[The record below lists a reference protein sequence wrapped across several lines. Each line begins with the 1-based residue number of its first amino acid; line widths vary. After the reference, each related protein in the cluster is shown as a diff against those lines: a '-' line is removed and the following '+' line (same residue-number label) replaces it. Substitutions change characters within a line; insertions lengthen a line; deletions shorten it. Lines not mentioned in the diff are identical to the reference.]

1 MPAMPPSAGDLY
13 RFGEF
18 ELDPCTRTCLRKG
31 TPLVVTPKAFEVL
44 AYLVANPGRVVTK
57 AELLKAVWP
66 DSFVEESNLAQ
77 HISWLRKALG
87 DRSDLIDTVPGRGY
101 QFATVV
107 QVISPSDASLP
118 EQSAGT
124 LVQGVREHT
133 RVVIEES
140 LVLPH
145 AGRATQAST
154 RAWPYYALVVVIV
167 SVLAAVVW
175 AGWKSRRSV
184 TAAEFDKIVVAD
196 FENLTDDPVFD
207 RSLSTAL
214 ATSLDQSSVTS
225 VYSRGRMRETLV
237 RMEKAD
243 VGHIDETLA
252 LEIAEREG
260 IKAVIVPTIAEVG
273 GSYRLS
279 ARIRAVASGK
289 DIKTEVSA
297 AESKQKVLD
306 AVDELAANL
315 RRDLGDSIQKIS
327 ESKPLAAATTSSLEA
342 LKQYSLGVEKRNAG
356 QVQEAKTMF
365 ENALRIDPNFTAA
378 MGQLGNLHVTLA
390 GNSVPTFDAQVG
402 RSLLSQA
409 VLHVSSLTDRERY
422 VILAYHAQWVEND
435 REKAAGYYKALLAI
449 HPGDAA
455 AYSSLAWDYS
465 LLGRYDESIAA
476 AKESIRVD
484 PRFLPG
490 YLNLAAVQLYQ
501 LGDAKSALETCQEG
515 LQVDSHWAFGHDC
528 VGWALLGKGE
538 WAQAEAA
545 LEKAVMFNPQSTLSR
560 YRLSHAQR
568 LQGHYEQAL
577 RALEPILKIDPSD
590 PSPWYGMGVIYEAM
604 GDQQKARETFERY
617 RQEIEARWK
626 KNPKDANTAFS
637 LADAFARLGQFESAM
652 SWAHKGMALDPSK
665 HDFYADVLALNH
677 RKHEAIEQ
685 LQLAIQN
692 GYRWY
697 IFIKID
703 PDLQSL
709 HGEPEFEKLL
719 AERIKT

>member
-1 MPAMPPSAGDLY
+1 MLPSAGDLY

-31 TPLVVTPKAFEVL
+31 APLVVTPKAFEVL

-57 AELLKAVWP
+57 GELLKAVWP

-87 DRSDLIDTVPGRGY
+87 DRADLIDTVPGRGY

-107 QVISPSDASLP
+107 QIISPADVSPL
-118 EQSAGT
+118 EQPAGT

-140 LVLPH
+140 LVLPIT
-145 AGRATQAST
+145 GKTTPASN
-154 RAWPYYALVVVIV
+154 RGWPYYALVIV
-167 SVLAAVVW
+167 TVGVLAVAATVW
-175 AGWKSRRSV
+175 AGWKSRRPV

-196 FENLTDDPVFD
+196 FENLTGDPVFD
-207 RSLSTAL
+207 RSLTTAL
-214 ATSLDQSSVTS
+214 ATSLDQSSVTN

-243 VGHIDETLA
+243 VEHIDETLA

-273 GSYRLS
+273 GNYRLS

-289 DIKTEVSA
+289 DIKTEISGA
-297 AESKQKVLD
+297 KSKQKVLD

-327 ESKPLAAATTSSLEA
+327 ESKPLAAATTPSLEA
-342 LKQYSLGVEKRNAG
+342 LKQYSLGVEMRNAG

-390 GNSVPTFDAQVG
+390 GNSVPQFDAQVG
-402 RSLLSQA
+402 RNLLSQA
-409 VLHVSSLTDRERY
+409 VLHVSSLTDKERY
-422 VILAYHAQWVEND
+422 TILAYHAQWVEND

-449 HPGDAA
+449 YPGNVA
-455 AYSSLAWDYS
+455 AYASLAWDYS

-501 LGDAKSALETCQEG
+501 LGDAKSALETCQQG

-528 VGWALLGKGE
+528 MGWALLGKGE

-545 LEKAVMFNPQSTLSR
+545 FEKAVMFNPQSTLSR
-560 YRLSHAQR
+560 YRLSHARR
-568 LQGHYEQAL
+568 LQGHYPQAL
-577 RALEPILKIDPSD
+577 QALEPILKIDPSD

-604 GDQQKARETFERY
+604 GDQEKARETFERY
-617 RQEIEARWK
+617 RQEIEDRWK

-637 LADAFARLGQFESAM
+637 LADALSRLGQPESAM
-652 SWAHKGMALDPSK
+652 TWARKGMALDPSK
-665 HDFYADVLALNH
+665 HDSYADVLSLNH
-677 RKHEAIEQ
+677 RTHEAIEQ
-685 LQLAIQN
+685 LQLAVQN

>member
-1 MPAMPPSAGDLY
+1 MPPSSGHLY

-18 ELDPCTRTCLRKG
+18 ELDPCRRTVQRKG
-31 TPLVVTPKAFEVL
+31 MPLEVTPKAFEVL
-44 AYLVANPGRVVTK
+44 AYLAANPGRVVTK

-101 QFATVV
+101 QFATLV
-107 QVISPSDASLP
+107 QVIPPADSPLA
-118 EQSAGT
+118 EQPPGA
-124 LVQGVREHT
+124 LAQGVREHT

-140 LVLPH
+140 LVLPAAVRTPRASPRGRLYFAIVI
-145 AGRATQAST
+145 AG
-154 RAWPYYALVVVIV
+154 
-167 SVLAAVVW
+167 VLAAVVW
-175 AGWKSRRSV
+175 VGLKWRRPPIAG
-184 TAAEFDKIVVAD
+184 EFDRALVAD
-196 FENLTDDPVFD
+196 FENLTGDPVFD

-225 VYSRGRMRETLV
+225 VYSRARMKETLA

-243 VGHIDETLA
+243 VVHIDEELA

-260 IKAVIVPTIAEVG
+260 IKALIVPTIAEVG

-279 ARIRAVASGK
+279 ARIRVVASGK
-289 DIKTEVSA
+289 DIRTEVASA
-297 AESKQKVLD
+297 KSKQKVLD
-306 AVDELAANL
+306 AVDELAASL
-315 RRDLGDSIQKIS
+315 RRDLGESIKKIS
-327 ESKPLAAATTSSLEA
+327 ESKPLAAATTPSLEA
-342 LKQYSLGVEKRNAG
+342 LKQYSLGVEMRNAG

-378 MGQLGNLHVTLA
+378 MGQLGSLHVILA
-390 GNSVPTFDAQVG
+390 ANRVPQFDAQVG
-402 RSLLSQA
+402 RNLLSQA
-409 VLHVSSLTDRERY
+409 VLHVSNLTDKERY
-422 VILAYHAQWVEND
+422 TILAYHAQWVEND

-449 HPGDAA
+449 YPGNAS
-455 AYSSLAWDYS
+455 AYANLAWDYS
-465 LLGRYDESIAA
+465 LLGRYEESMAA

-484 PRFLPG
+484 PQFLPG
-490 YLNLAAVQLYQ
+490 YLNLAEVQLYE
-501 LGDAKSALETCQEG
+501 LGDAKSALETCQQG
-515 LQVDSHWAFGHDC
+515 LQVDSHWAYGHDC
-528 VGWALLGKGE
+528 SGWALLGKGE
-538 WAQAEAA
+538 WAQAEAEF
-545 LEKAVMFNPQSTLSR
+545 EKAVTFNPRSTLSR
-560 YRLSHAQR
+560 YRLSHALR
-568 LQGHYEQAL
+568 LQGHYQQAL
-577 RALEPILKIDPSD
+577 QALEPILKIDPSD
-590 PSPWYGMGVIYEAM
+590 PSPWYGMGVICEAM
-604 GDQQKARETFERY
+604 GDQEKAHQNFERY

-626 KNPKDANTAFS
+626 KDPKDANAAFS
-637 LADAFARLGQFESAM
+637 MADALSRLGQVESAM
-652 SWAHKGMALDPSK
+652 SWARKGMALDPGM
-665 HDFYADVLALNH
+665 HDSYADVLAMNH

-709 HGEPEFEKLL
+709 HGDPEFEKIL

>member
-1 MPAMPPSAGDLY
+1 MPDMPLSAGRLY

-18 ELDPCTRTCLRKG
+18 ELDPCRRTFLRQG
-31 TPLVVTPKAFEVL
+31 TPLEVTPKAFEVL

-101 QFATVV
+101 QFATAV
-107 QVISPSDASLP
+107 QVIIPDDSCPP
-118 EQSAGT
+118 EQPADT
-124 LVQGVREHT
+124 LVRGVREHT

-140 LVLPH
+140 LVLPL
-145 AGRATQAST
+145 AGKTTPAST
-154 RAWPYYALVVVIV
+154 RAWLYYALVIAV
-167 SVLAAVVW
+167 VLAAVVW
-175 AGWKSRRSV
+175 TGWKWRPPV
-184 TAAEFDKIVVAD
+184 TQAEFDKIVVAD
-196 FENLTDDPVFD
+196 FENQTGDPVFD
-207 RSLSTAL
+207 RSLTTAL
-214 ATSLDQSSVTS
+214 ATSMDQSSVTN
-225 VYSRGRMRETLV
+225 VYSRGRMKETLI

-279 ARIRAVASGK
+279 ARIRAVTSGK
-289 DIKTEVSA
+289 DIKTEVSGA
-297 AESKQKVLD
+297 KSKQKVLD

-365 ENALRIDPNFTAA
+365 ENALRIDPGFTAA
-378 MGQLGNLHVTLA
+378 MGQLGNLHVLLA
-390 GNSVPTFDAQVG
+390 ANGVPQFDAEVG
-402 RSLLSQA
+402 RHLLSQA
-409 VLHVSSLTDRERY
+409 VQHVSSLTDKERY
-422 VILAYHAQWVEND
+422 TILAYHAQWVEND

-449 HPGDAA
+449 YPGNAA
-455 AYSSLAWDYS
+455 AYSNLSWDYS
-465 LLGRYDESIAA
+465 LLGRYEESIAA
-476 AKESIRVD
+476 AKESISVD

-501 LGDAKSALETCQEG
+501 LGDAKSALETCQQG
-515 LQVDSHWAFGHDC
+515 LQVDSHWAWGHDC
-528 VGWALLGKGE
+528 IGWALLGKGE

-545 LEKAVMFNPQSTLSR
+545 FERAVMFNPQSTLSR
-560 YRLSHAQR
+560 YRLSHARR
-568 LQGHYEQAL
+568 LQGHYQEAL
-577 RALEPILKIDPSD
+577 QALEPILKIDPSD
-590 PSPWYGMGVIYEAM
+590 ASPWYDMGVIYEAM
-604 GDQQKARETFERY
+604 GDQEKARENFERY
-617 RQEIEARWK
+617 RREMETRWK
-626 KNPKDANTAFS
+626 KNPKDADTAFS
-637 LADAFARLGQFESAM
+637 LADSLSRLGQAESAM
-652 SWAHKGMALDPSK
+652 SWGRKGMALDPSK
-665 HDFYADVLALNH
+665 HDQYADVLSMNH

-685 LQLAIQN
+685 LQIAIQN

-697 IFIKID
+697 IFIKIN

-719 AERIKT
+719 AEKIKT